1 MSAAKITPGY
11 RIEYFVLFWLNR
23 LLFRLSH
30 LSRRRI
36 ATALGYVLY
45 FIFPY
50 RKKVVTANLT
60 RVFPDESKN
69 QRKRLA
75 RKSYVH
81 LARVYLDIFATYQV
95 SDERFR
101 QLIHRVDHAG
111 LNRALRQNKGV
122 VILLFHFGNWELIAD
137 WLARNHYTIAAVAAR
152 LANPLADRLIT
163 EVRTKNGLSILPK
176 GRRHTVK
183 TYRFIKKS
191 QLLYMIS
198 DQNAGKRGAWV
209 RFFNQWTSSFRGPML
224 FALRKKCP
232 VVLATCLMNER
243 GKYDIRFKNFS
254 METPAEMS
262 EEEKIVYLIQA
273 YTSYFE
279 DLIRQY
285 PEQYY
290 WIHRRW
296 KTKVPESLQKEQD
309 RV

>member
-36 ATALGYVLY
+36 ATILGYVFY

-50 RKKVVTANLT
+50 RKKIVMANLA
-60 RVFPDESKN
+60 RAFPDES
-69 QRKRLA
+69 QAWRRRLA
-75 RKSYVH
+75 RRTYIH
-81 LARVYLDIFATYQV
+81 FARVYFDIFATYQI

-101 QLIHRVDHAG
+101 QLIHRIDKVDLDQAV
-111 LNRALRQNKGV
+111 RQNKGV

-137 WLARNHYTIAAVAAR
+137 WLARNHYSVAAIAAR

-163 EVRTKNGLSILPK
+163 ETRTKNGVQVLPK

-183 TYRFIKKS
+183 TYRFIRNDH
-191 QLLYMIS
+191 LLYMIA

-232 VVLATCLMNER
+232 VLLATCLMNER
-243 GKYDIRFKNFS
+243 GKYDIRFNNFP
-254 METPAEMS
+254 METPAGMS
-262 EEEKIVYLIQA
+262 EEEKIEYLIQA
-273 YTSYFE
+273 YTRYFE
-279 DLIRQY
+279 NLIRKN
-285 PEQYY
+285 PDQYY

-296 KTKVPESLQKEQD
+296 KTKVPESLKKENRQI
-309 RV
+309 